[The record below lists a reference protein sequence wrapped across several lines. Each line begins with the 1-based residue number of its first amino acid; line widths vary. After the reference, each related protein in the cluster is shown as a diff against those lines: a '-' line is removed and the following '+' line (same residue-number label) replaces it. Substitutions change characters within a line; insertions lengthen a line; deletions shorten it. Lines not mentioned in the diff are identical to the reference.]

1 MLKDFLMPSSKKT
14 PLPVEEVDVEVF
26 EQDESKYKALL
37 FHVYSNLQRIRD
49 ALNKDNELQEDI

>member
-1 MLKDFLMPSSKKT
+1 MSGSKKT

-37 FHVYSNLQRIRD
+37 FHVYSNLKRIRD
-49 ALNKDNELQEDI
+49 ALNKDNELQEDV